1 MNMFCYYLISHTAE
15 TQSSLQLERTI
26 YFHLCFLWYCN
37 YYKLKSALAMTTTYP
52 SSSTFNQFLFVNI
65 HEWIS
70 LQFSAAIDWI
80 ILSTTVN
87 DPIIA
92 KGEVLFFLLFSLLH
106 RLRHVREEIYEPET
120 IVRAWPLFTVL
131 RGTSAKTLYLS
142 FRAFWTSKT

>member
-26 YFHLCFLWYCN
+26 YFHSCFLWYCN

-70 LQFSAAIDWI
+70 TAVFGGYWLNNTLYDREWSNHCKGGGVFFS
-80 ILSTTVN
+80 
-87 DPIIA
+87 
-92 KGEVLFFLLFSLLH
+92 SLLSPSSSPS
-106 RLRHVREEIYEPET
+106 RQ
-120 IVRAWPLFTVL
+120 
-131 RGTSAKTLYLS
+131 RGDIRTRDNCQSLAAVYCAARYFSQNFIPFFSGILD
-142 FRAFWTSKT
+142 